1 MADDPDPQPEPT
13 QTLPK
18 TGARI
23 PLPERQDVM
32 DALRK
37 TSEPDKSDDPPIV
50 DEDSA

>member
-1 MADDPDPQPEPT
+1 MADEPDPPAEPT

-23 PLPERQDVM
+23 PLPKRQDVM

-37 TSEPDKSDDPPIV
+37 AGEPDESDAERQDRQS
-50 DEDSA
+50 E